1 MPSVPSGEQNTLPF
15 GRLQSER
22 GELPVPAPSLNPR
35 VSTFTFTLPSP
46 SVALIKLTHLQ
57 IMLTRHALPQHECTA
72 NVFVHGACDNSTCT
86 GIEYCHLHA
95 GTQYACWEVTP
106 SAATASMVFT
116 QLRTNDCGYCTSL
129 LSHYPCESCC
139 GDRAS
144 ASWSGS
150 YITTEPD
157 RKGGGVF
164 MEGSWWV
171 CLLMEVAAGFGLA
184 NAAAGLEEPLPPV
197 VEPPS
202 PPPPLPD
209 WPALLAQDQAAA
221 AELMPESWNES

>member
-35 VSTFTFTLPSP
+35 VSKFTFTLPSP

-164 MEGSWWV
+164 MGGDTALHLSSTRVTWCDALAPESYG
-171 CLLMEVAAGFGLA
+171 GGLFVGDGMVRCPRA
-184 NAAAGLEEPLPPV
+184 C
-197 VEPPS
+197 PPS
-202 PPPPLPD
+202 RSMYNGLIDTPI
-209 WPALLAQDQAAA
+209 
-221 AELMPESWNES
+221 